1 MHKRVDEVVI
11 LLMVCVYVATE
22 GEKKKKRDGKQVNCD
37 TTLHLDTES

>member
-11 LLMVCVYVATE
+11 LLMVCVCGDRRGGKE
-22 GEKKKKRDGKQVNCD
+22 EKGWQTSECD